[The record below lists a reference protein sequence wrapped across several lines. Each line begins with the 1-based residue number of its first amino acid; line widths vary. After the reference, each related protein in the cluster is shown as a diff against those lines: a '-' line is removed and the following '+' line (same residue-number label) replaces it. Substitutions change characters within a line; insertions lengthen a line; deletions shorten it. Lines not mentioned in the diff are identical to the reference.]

1 MGREVTSVASFRS
14 SLPSHGRSQR
24 RGQCGRRLPVL
35 VMLAA
40 LVLAL
45 VSYVNRSNA
54 NSRLDLAN
62 SQNDV
67 ENADGA
73 MLDLIVRTKEAIQAE
88 TPMEDI
94 AAYADRTRVL
104 YELDLFGQTFN
115 ETYPHLNATTK
126 ALYTRSIAY
135 HHRALQQTLFGYL
148 NRRPEA
154 PRTISQLRAGYKV
167 PRGIIIPVG
176 NDQMIYAVSLIA
188 TLKHVHRTELP
199 IWVVYAGGDDLDPA
213 KRSALRSIH
222 PSVETVDILNFFDE
236 EYVGI
241 HGGGWAIKVFAILAS
256 PFEEVIIADA
266 DAVFVQ
272 NPEVMFDSPGYN
284 ETGTYFFRDREIFA
298 GPGQVHE
305 WWRGVM
311 KGRVPSKQLASSRWW
326 TDMASREEMESG
338 VVVFDKRRLSVVYGL
353 VFTGW
358 LNSRAVRE
366 EVTYRNT
373 YGDKESFWMAF
384 ELCGLPYHLDKEYAG
399 IIGQLT
405 HADHKSHSIDS
416 FIQSDH
422 LFHLD
427 HRGKP
432 LWWNGSLFQE
442 KRVKDRGYLIA
453 THWSPGTTDWICDTE
468 PWSMRVDL
476 RDVHS
481 LEHDAEFLRVL
492 TDMIG
497 ATVFWEG
504 RFPKLL
510 EQHSATDWSP

>member
-1 MGREVTSVASFRS
+1 MRRACREK
-14 SLPSHGRSQR
+14 R
-24 RGQCGRRLPVL
+24 RRADP
-35 VMLAA
+35 
-40 LVLAL
+40 
-45 VSYVNRSNA
+45 
-54 NSRLDLAN
+54 
-62 SQNDV
+62 
-67 ENADGA
+67 ENG
-73 MLDLIVRTKEAIQAE
+73 LQ
-88 TPMEDI
+88 
-94 AAYADRTRVL
+94 
-104 YELDLFGQTFN
+104 ELDLFGQTFN

-148 NRRPEA
+148 NRRPES

-256 PFEEVIIADA
+256 PFQEVIIADA

-298 GPGQVHE
+298 GPGQVHD
-305 WWRGVM
+305 WWRSVM

-353 VFTGW
+353 IFTGW

-373 YGDKESFWMAF
+373 YGALTRSRPLQLFPSRLADNGELVTGDKESFWMVSVS
-384 ELCGLPYHLDKEYAG
+384 LPASFAVLNSSDDRNCRPLSCAG
-399 IIGQLT
+399 CRITSTRSTQ
-405 HADHKSHSIDS
+405 ASSV
-416 FIQSDH
+416 
-422 LFHLD
+422 
-427 HRGKP
+427 
-432 LWWNGSLFQE
+432 N
-442 KRVKDRGYLIA
+442 
-453 THWSPGTTDWICDTE
+453 
-468 PWSMRVDL
+468 
-476 RDVHS
+476 
-481 LEHDAEFLRVL
+481 
-492 TDMIG
+492 
-497 ATVFWEG
+497 
-504 RFPKLL
+504 
-510 EQHSATDWSP
+510 